1 MKYTPCVCLIYRRS
15 ILVAVSQAEILS
27 FLSLLSFVYR
37 SQMSNGDPVLV
48 SCYTVHSYSAFEIA
62 GMFAQ
67 PTPDAPLL
75 ELPLF
80 LSPVACGFPSPAQ
93 DYTEQTIDLNQ
104 LCVAHP
110 AATYFVRAAGDS
122 MVDYGIRNGDLLVV
136 DRSRKAV
143 HGCVV
148 IAAVDGEFTV
158 KKLQLEPTVAL
169 LPGNRAYRPIH
180 FNDGQELEIFG
191 VVSFVVHQ
199 MEAS

>member
-1 MKYTPCVCLIYRRS
+1 
-15 ILVAVSQAEILS
+15 
-27 FLSLLSFVYR
+27 
-37 SQMSNGDPVLV
+37 
-48 SCYTVHSYSAFEIA
+48 
-62 GMFAQ
+62 MFAQ
-67 PTPDAPLL
+67 PAPDAPLL

-122 MVDYGIRNGDLLVV
+122 MVDHGIRDGDLLVV
-136 DRSRKAV
+136 DRSRKAR
-143 HGCVV
+143 HGSVV
-148 IAAVDGEFTV
+148 VAAVDGEFTV

-169 LPGNRAYRPIH
+169 LPGNRAYRPIY

-191 VVSFVVHQ
+191 VVAFVVHQ
-199 MEAS
+199 VDSP

>member
-1 MKYTPCVCLIYRRS
+1 
-15 ILVAVSQAEILS
+15 
-27 FLSLLSFVYR
+27 
-37 SQMSNGDPVLV
+37 
-48 SCYTVHSYSAFEIA
+48 
-62 GMFAQ
+62 MFAQ
-67 PTPDAPLL
+67 PAPDAPLL

-122 MVDYGIRNGDLLVV
+122 MGDHGIRDGDLLVV

-143 HGCVV
+143 HGSVV
-148 IAAVDGEFTV
+148 VAAVDGEFTV

-169 LPGNRAYRPIH
+169 LPCSLAPWQPGLSPHPFQRWAGAGNLRGSGLCRAP
-180 FNDGQELEIFG
+180 GG
-191 VVSFVVHQ
+191 
-199 MEAS
+199 